1 MRGSCVRVASVGQII
16 VLYISKII
24 YFYCEIMMIQINY
37 LRNRQYNIQKRE
49 IDIKAKVD
57 YSNNLGVQDVI
68 EDPGWTLQQLSSPYK
83 NLAARRL
90 SPQSYKLQKGQLV
103 AHRFKSDN
111 ADKKQHIRLSV
122 RTQDFHSWKSSS
134 ILLCATHFYK
144 SVLQFS

>member
-1 MRGSCVRVASVGQII
+1 MQGACVRVASVGQIS
-16 VLYISKII
+16 VLYISKNI

-37 LRNRQYNIQKRE
+37 LRNWKYNIQKRE

-57 YSNNLGVQDVI
+57 YSNNLGVWNVI
-68 EDPGWTLQQLSSPYK
+68 EDSRWILQQLSSPYK

-111 ADKKQHIRLSV
+111 ADIKMAH
-122 RTQDFHSWKSSS
+122 SS
-134 ILLCATHFYK
+134 IGQDTRFSFLEE
-144 SVLQFS
+144 QFDSAMCYTFL